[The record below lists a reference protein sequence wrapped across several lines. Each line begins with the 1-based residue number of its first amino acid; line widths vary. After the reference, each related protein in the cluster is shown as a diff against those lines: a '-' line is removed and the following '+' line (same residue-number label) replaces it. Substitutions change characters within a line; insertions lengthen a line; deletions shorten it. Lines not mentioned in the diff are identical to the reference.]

1 MDFQLG
7 NLSLDFL
14 SIADLGVRTDF
25 FLGSSGWL
33 GKACRLEATAEDA
46 LAWELCAVDADP
58 SEACLLKR
66 WKDKL
71 LALSLALPLPR
82 KEIRSVG
89 IISEVGAHSVPLK
102 SIHD

>member
-1 MDFQLG
+1 M
-7 NLSLDFL
+7 
-14 SIADLGVRTDF
+14 
-25 FLGSSGWL
+25 
-33 GKACRLEATAEDA
+33 EATAEDA

-89 IISEVGAHSVPLK
+89 IISEMGAHSVPQNLFMTDRK
-102 SIHD
+102 ELDEFAEHSTGNAVCDQNIY